1 VLKENT
7 AREKQ
12 YQEEMMECVTLYE
25 TMTLYHK
32 GRDLAAL

>member
-1 VLKENT
+1 MPGKN
-7 AREKQ
+7 K
-12 YQEEMMECVTLYE
+12 YQEEMMECVTLHE

>member
-1 VLKENT
+1 
-7 AREKQ
+7 
-12 YQEEMMECVTLYE
+12 MECVTLHE